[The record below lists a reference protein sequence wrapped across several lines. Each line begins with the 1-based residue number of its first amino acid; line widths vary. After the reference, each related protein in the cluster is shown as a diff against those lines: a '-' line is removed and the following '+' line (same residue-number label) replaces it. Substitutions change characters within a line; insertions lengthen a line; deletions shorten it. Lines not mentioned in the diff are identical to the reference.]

1 MIPPPLTL
9 KMKEPPKPRFPSFE
23 VLNFIAVSLFS
34 SLGLLDLGTFFLHSS
49 SSSSEL
55 PCEEVDDVKEP
66 ESEDFPRIFPVSA
79 AKFVVALSTYS
90 DTIFDDPQAP
100 TVAICL
106 SVAPA
111 SARMVAPLLLKE
123 WDVKL
128 KESSCEILRHLVAR
142 ILGMDSMLW

>member
-9 KMKEPPKPRFPSFE
+9 KMKEPPKPSFPSFE
-23 VLNFIAVSLFS
+23 VLNFIALSLFS
-34 SLGLLDLGTFFLHSS
+34 SLGLLDLATFSVHSS
-49 SSSSEL
+49 SSSLEL
-55 PCEEVDDVKEP
+55 SCEEVDEVEGP

-90 DTIFDDPQAP
+90 DTILDDPQAP